1 MYALPICDTYSDAE
15 SLAVN
20 VAGKGSEV
28 CVGTGWFFGY
38 QLILQGVHQIFWN
51 VPQTLYGCEKRENVK
66 KSISMFWHGK
76 SEFLSLFKKQKYVM
90 IKKVCK
96 PRITLGKERKEL

>member
-1 MYALPICDTYSDAE
+1 
-15 SLAVN
+15 
-20 VAGKGSEV
+20 
-28 CVGTGWFFGY
+28 
-38 QLILQGVHQIFWN
+38 
-51 VPQTLYGCEKRENVK
+51 
-66 KSISMFWHGK
+66 MFWHGK